1 MSEAWLLSLVLRYP
15 HPTALARKAQNGAV
29 IAGVQSL
36 ECRGFVRRCRDRYR
50 LTRRGRAELR
60 WRMRSADS
68 SGVQIPRASNAP
80 IDAAATKGS
89 GVPCVR

>member
-29 IAGVQSL
+29 ISGVQSL

-50 LTRRGRAELR
+50 LTRRGRAELAMAYAISR
-60 WRMRSADS
+60 LVWRADS
-68 SGVQIPRASNAP
+68 AGQ
-80 IDAAATKGS
+80 
-89 GVPCVR
+89 